1 MSAVLYDELGPRAR
15 RRVGIASVVAALVLA
30 ALVFVA
36 VRRLVDRNQ
45 FDAPLWEPFS
55 EWGLWRFLLLG
66 LWTTVQAAAVAMVLA
81 TVIGLALALGRLSR
95 TGPVRWLSGGYVEI
109 FRAVPL
115 LLFIYFAARGLP
127 RYGIDLGAFWFL
139 VVPLVVYNSA
149 ILGEIFRAG
158 ILSLD
163 RGQAEAAYSL
173 GMTYW
178 QAMLLVVVPQ
188 AVRRMVPSLVSQLV
202 TLLKDTSLGFVIPLE
217 ELLRRSQISGEFS
230 GNVLQTVT
238 VAALMYVIVNFSLSR
253 LAVHLEQRQSRRYGG
268 GGVVLGAGE
277 DSALSGA
284 GGAEGRPGAR

>member
-217 ELLRRSQISGEFS
+217 ELLRRSQISGEYS

-277 DSALSGA
+277 DSALSGD
-284 GGAEGRPGAR
+284 GVAEGRPGAR